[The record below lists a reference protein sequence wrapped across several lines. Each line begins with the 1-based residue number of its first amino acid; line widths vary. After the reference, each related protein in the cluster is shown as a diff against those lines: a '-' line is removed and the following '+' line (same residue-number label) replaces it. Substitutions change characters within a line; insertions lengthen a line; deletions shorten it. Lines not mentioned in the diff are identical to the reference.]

1 MDDERDDLE
10 VTYFR
15 YCRDVNG
22 KLVPVGVVRRNRRAV
37 PRFPQ
42 DMAEMYF
49 VPEDPDSPDYAEL
62 VEEVCQGLNDLERRR
77 WLLAIRDD
85 RLISEIAVME
95 AVSRQAII
103 DCFHR
108 MARKNPYV
116 RIYLKNKHNRNQH
129 A

>member
-1 MDDERDDLE
+1 MDHERNDLE

-15 YCRDVNG
+15 YCRDAHGN
-22 KLVPVGVVRRNRRAV
+22 LVPVDVVRHNGRVV

-42 DMAEMYF
+42 DIGELYF
-49 VPEDPDSPDYAEL
+49 AQEDSESPDYAEL
-62 VEEVCQGLNDLERRR
+62 VEEVCQSLNDLERRR
-77 WLLAIRDD
+77 WLLAVRDD
-85 RLISEIAVME
+85 RKISEIAVME

-116 RIYLKNKHNRNQH
+116 AIWLKNKNNRNQH
-129 A
+129 G